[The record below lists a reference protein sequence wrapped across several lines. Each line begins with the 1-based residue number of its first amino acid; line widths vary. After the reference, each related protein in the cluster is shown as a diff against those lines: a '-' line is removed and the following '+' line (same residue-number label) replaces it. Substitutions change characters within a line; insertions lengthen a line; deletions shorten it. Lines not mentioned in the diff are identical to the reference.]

1 MHETVRIEKSVYGGD
16 GLGRLADGR
25 AVFVPFTVPGEEV
38 LVEITE
44 DNRNFT
50 RGQALEIHSPSARRA
65 APRCRH
71 FGTCGGCHYQHLAY
85 PDQLELKLQI
95 LTDQLQRLGGISN
108 PPLSGISPSRETWNY
123 RNQVQLH
130 LDAQGQPGY
139 LDHTGKQVLPIS
151 ECFLPQLELEALRPQ
166 LDLSPDAGLTRVS
179 LRQDSLGGQF
189 ILLDGADEL
198 PPEMSLDLPAS
209 VCYRRPDGRVLT
221 LAGHDQL
228 VYEVLGK
235 QLIISPESFFQVN
248 LNAAGEMLSHVLALL
263 PARGDLR
270 VLELYSGAGFFSVF
284 LAEKCRELIAVE
296 SAPSA
301 CYDFVNNLDAY
312 DHISLYEG
320 AVEQVLPALTFELKD
335 IDLVLLDPPRAGL
348 LAPARKALQELNP
361 KQILYVSCDP
371 STLARDLKHL
381 IAAGYSLR
389 DVRAFDMF
397 PQTYHIEVV
406 AMLSRSGNDER

>member
-1 MHETVRIEKSVYGGD
+1 M
-16 GLGRLADGR
+16 
-25 AVFVPFTVPGEEV
+25 
-38 LVEITE
+38 
-44 DNRNFT
+44 
-50 RGQALEIHSPSARRA
+50 
-65 APRCRH
+65 
-71 FGTCGGCHYQHLAY
+71 
-85 PDQLELKLQI
+85 
-95 LTDQLQRLGGISN
+95 
-108 PPLSGISPSRETWNY
+108 
-123 RNQVQLH
+123 
-130 LDAQGQPGY
+130 
-139 LDHTGKQVLPIS
+139 DHTGKQVLPIS
-151 ECFLPQLELEALRPQ
+151 ECFLPQLELEALRLQ
-166 LDLSPDAGLTRVS
+166 LDLSPDAGLTRAA
-179 LRQDSLGGQF
+179 LRQDSLGEQF
-189 ILLDGADEL
+189 ILLEGVDEL

-270 VLELYSGAGFFSVF
+270 ILELYSGAGFFSVF

-301 CYDFVNNLDAY
+301 CYDFANNLDAY

-320 AVEQVLPALTFELKD
+320 AVEHVLPALASELKG

-361 KQILYVSCDP
+361 KQIIYASCDP

-381 IAAGYSLR
+381 IAAGYMLH

-397 PQTYHIEVV
+397 PQTYHIEAV
-406 AMLSRSGNDER
+406 AMLSRPGNDER